1 MPNSQPKIELINWWE
16 VIRMLGISEST
27 LERML
32 VRDENFPLP
41 RRLGTRTVRWLQH
54 EVEDYIR
61 SLEIVEYFGDGR

>member
-1 MPNSQPKIELINWWE
+1 
-16 VIRMLGISEST
+16 MLGISKST

-41 RRLGTRTVRWLQH
+41 RRLGTRTVRWLRH
-54 EVEDYIR
+54 EVEDYLG